1 METSFFFGD
10 HSVKSW
16 LQQSVDGVLLQF
28 FLGLL
33 LLVAVFIAFNWASSY
48 VMGVVTRR
56 FLLTIGKKDWLDIIQ
71 ASRVRRYF
79 ARALSL
85 YLLSA
90 MIDWLPLGPSFG
102 EFLSRL
108 IFAIVTFY
116 FLMCLSALLTV
127 GHDIYACRPHAPVK
141 YINGYFTVL

>member
-56 FLLTIGKKDWLDIIQ
+56 VLLTIGKLDWLDIIQ

-79 ARALSL
+79 ARAVSL
-85 YLLSA
+85 CLLSA
-90 MIDWLPLGPSFG
+90 VIDWLQFGSSFG
-102 EFLSRL
+102 EVVSRV
-108 IFAIVTFY
+108 IVAT
-116 FLMCLSALLTV
+116 A
-127 GHDIYACRPHAPVK
+127 
-141 YINGYFTVL
+141 